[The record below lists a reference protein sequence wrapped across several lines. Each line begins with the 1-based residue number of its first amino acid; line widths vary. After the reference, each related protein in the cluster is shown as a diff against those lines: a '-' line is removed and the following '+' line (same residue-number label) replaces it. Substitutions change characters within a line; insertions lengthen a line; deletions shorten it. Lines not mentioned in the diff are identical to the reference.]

1 MSTATEVAKLCI
13 ALDRKV
19 HEYAELATTRA
30 GAEVDFKVARAQRI
44 MRARSDGAKSIAEA
58 ETTATADPAVES
70 LWRAYLIAD
79 GSADACGKSMMALRT
94 RIDYGRSV
102 IATER
107 AADSLHSQGYSGAA

>member
-19 HEYAELATTRA
+19 HEYAELATARA

-70 LWRAYLIAD
+70 LWRVYLIAD
-79 GSADACGKSMMALRT
+79 GSADACGKSIGALRE
-94 RIDYGRSV
+94 RIGFGRSL

-107 AADSLHSQGYSGAA
+107 AADSLHADGVGGAA